1 MHASTEYNHN
11 KPIGQVVQ
19 ELKND
24 ARDFV
29 QTRLEILNHEMKAKI
44 DIWKVAIP
52 MMVVAAVMAWVSFL
66 VLTFALVSFLA
77 GIFQPSPYA
86 WCFGALIVFAVYL
99 IGAFLL
105 FYLAKREMQ
114 EAGLAPTRTMRV
126 LKDDQ
131 IWIQNE
137 ARSQA

>member
-1 MHASTEYNHN
+1 MPVSTEYNN

-29 QTRLEILNHEMKAKI
+29 QTRLEILSQEMKAKI
-44 DIWKVAIP
+44 DIWKFAIP

-86 WCFGALIVFAVYL
+86 WCFGALIVFAVYV

>member
-1 MHASTEYNHN
+1 MSVSTEYNN

-29 QTRLEILNHEMKAKI
+29 QTRLEILNQEMKAKI

-86 WCFGALIVFAVYL
+86 WCFGALIVFAVYV

>member
-1 MHASTEYNHN
+1 MPVSTEYNN

-24 ARDFV
+24 ARDFI
-29 QTRLEILNHEMKAKI
+29 QTRLEILNQEMKAKI

-105 FYLAKREMQ
+105 FYLARREMQ

>member
-1 MHASTEYNHN
+1 MQVVTEHNQN

-24 ARDFV
+24 ARDFI
-29 QTRLEILNHEMKAKI
+29 QTRLEILSQEMKSKI

-77 GIFQPSPYA
+77 GIFLPSPYA
-86 WCFGALIVFAVYL
+86 WCFGALIVFAIYL
-99 IGAFLL
+99 MGAFLL
-105 FYLAKREMQ
+105 FYLAKKEMQ
-114 EAGLAPTRTMRV
+114 QAGLAPTRTMRV

-131 IWIQNE
+131 IWMQNE

>member
-1 MHASTEYNHN
+1 
-11 KPIGQVVQ
+11 VQ

-24 ARDFV
+24 ARDFI
-29 QTRLEILNHEMKAKI
+29 QTRLEILNQEMKAKI

-86 WCFGALIVFAVYL
+86 WCFGALIVFAVYI

>member
-1 MHASTEYNHN
+1 MQVVTEHNQN

-24 ARDFV
+24 ARDFI
-29 QTRLEILNHEMKAKI
+29 QTRLEILSQEMKSKI

-77 GIFQPSPYA
+77 GIFLPSPYA
-86 WCFGALIVFAVYL
+86 WCFGALIVFAIYAV
-99 IGAFLL
+99 GAVLL
-105 FYLAKREMQ
+105 FYLAKKEMQ
-114 EAGLAPTRTMRV
+114 HAGLGPTRT
-126 LKDDQ
+126 
-131 IWIQNE
+131 
-137 ARSQA
+137 

>member
-1 MHASTEYNHN
+1 MQVATEYNSH
-11 KPIGQVVQ
+11 KSIGDVVQ

-24 ARDFV
+24 TRDFV
-29 QTRLEILNHEMKAKI
+29 QTRLQILNHEMKEKI

-52 MMVVAAVMAWVSFL
+52 MFVIAAVLAGVSFL

-86 WCFGALIVFAVYL
+86 WCYGALIIFAVYV

-105 FYLAKREMQ
+105 FYFAKREIQ
-114 EAGLAPTRTMRV
+114 QAGLAPVRTIRV

-131 IWIQNE
+131 LWIQNE